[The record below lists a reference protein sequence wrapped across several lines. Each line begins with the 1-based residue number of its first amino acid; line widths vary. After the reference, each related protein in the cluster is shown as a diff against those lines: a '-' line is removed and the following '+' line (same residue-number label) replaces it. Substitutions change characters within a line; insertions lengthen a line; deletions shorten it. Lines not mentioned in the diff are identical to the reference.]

1 MSFFVLSNTFEVM
14 KKFVLLLIGLFAI
27 SFGYSQKMEFDFL
40 ASSLDETILK
50 DYQYIKPH
58 FLGNQVARK
67 IKLIDLA
74 YKWEDPPTAM
84 RSTPLIKI
92 EKQPIYF
99 ALRKVISP
107 RFYKNKIKA
116 KSMTK
121 DEAIEQIIQV
131 LDVALM
137 IRYQDT
143 ETLESMLRGIDNGDN
158 VVEIFREKIDLIY
171 F

>member
-1 MSFFVLSNTFEVM
+1 MSFFVLSNIFEVM
-14 KKFVLLLIGLFAI
+14 KKITLLLIGLFTVL
-27 SFGYSQKMEFDFL
+27 FGYTQKMEFDFL
-40 ASSLDETILK
+40 ANTLDEAILK

-58 FLGNQVARK
+58 FLGDKVARK
-67 IKLIDLA
+67 VKLIDLA

-107 RFYKNKIKA
+107 RFYKNKIKS
-116 KSMTK
+116 KTITK
-121 DEAIEQIIQV
+121 DQAIEQITEI
-131 LDVALM
+131 LDIALM

-143 ETLESMLRGIDNGDN
+143 ESLESMLRGINNGDN
-158 VVEIFREKIDLIY
+158 VIDIFKNNIELIY

>member
-1 MSFFVLSNTFEVM
+1 MIFIDLHNIFEVM
-14 KKFVLLLIGLFAI
+14 KKITLLLISFFTL

-40 ASSLDETILK
+40 QSSLEEGELK
-50 DYQYIKPH
+50 NYQYIKPH
-58 FLGNQVARK
+58 FLGDKVARK

-107 RFYKNKIKA
+107 RYYKNKIKS
-116 KSMTK
+116 KSITK
-121 DEAIEQIIQV
+121 DEAIEQITEI
-131 LDVALM
+131 LDIALM

-143 ETLESMLRGIDNGDN
+143 EDLESMLRGIDNGDN
-158 VVEIFREKIDLIY
+158 VIDVFKNNIELIY

>member
-1 MSFFVLSNTFEVM
+1 MSFFVLSNIFEFM
-14 KKFVLLLIGLFAI
+14 KKITLLLIGLFTV
-27 SFGYSQKMEFDFL
+27 SFGYTQKMEFDFL
-40 ASSLDETILK
+40 ANTLDEAILK

-58 FLGNQVARK
+58 FLGDKVARK
-67 IKLIDLA
+67 VKLIDLA

-107 RFYKNKIKA
+107 RFYKNKIKS
-116 KSMTK
+116 KTITK
-121 DEAIEQIIQV
+121 DQAIEQITEI
-131 LDVALM
+131 LDIALM

-143 ETLESMLRGIDNGDN
+143 ESLESMLRGIDNGDN
-158 VVEIFREKIDLIY
+158 VIEVFKNNIELIY

>member
-1 MSFFVLSNTFEVM
+1 
-14 KKFVLLLIGLFAI
+14 
-27 SFGYSQKMEFDFL
+27 MEFDFI
-40 ASSLDETILK
+40 ANSLDEAILK

-58 FLGNQVARK
+58 FLGDKVARK
-67 IKLIDLA
+67 VKLIDLA

-107 RFYKNKIKA
+107 RFYKNKIKS
-116 KSMTK
+116 KTITK
-121 DEAIEQIIQV
+121 DEAIEQITEI
-131 LDVALM
+131 LDIAIM

-143 ETLESMLRGIDNGDN
+143 ESLESMLRGIDNGDK
-158 VVEIFREKIDLIY
+158 VIDIFKNNIELIY

>member
-1 MSFFVLSNTFEVM
+1 MTFFVLSNIFEVM
-14 KKFVLLLIGLFAI
+14 KKITLLFIGLFTF

-40 ASSLDETILK
+40 ASSLDESILK

-58 FLGNQVARK
+58 FLGDQVARK

-84 RSTPLIKI
+84 ISTPLIKI

-107 RFYKNKIKA
+107 RYYKTKI
-116 KSMTK
+116 
-121 DEAIEQIIQV
+121 
-131 LDVALM
+131 
-137 IRYQDT
+137 
-143 ETLESMLRGIDNGDN
+143 
-158 VVEIFREKIDLIY
+158 
-171 F
+171 

>member
-1 MSFFVLSNTFEVM
+1 MTFFVLSNIFEVM
-14 KKFVLLLIGLFAI
+14 KKITLLLIGIFNFSL
-27 SFGYSQKMEFDFL
+27 GYSQKMEFDFL
-40 ASSLDETILK
+40 ASSLDESILK

-58 FLGNQVARK
+58 FLGDQVARK

-107 RFYKNKIKA
+107 RYYKNKIKA

-131 LDVALM
+131 LDIALM

-143 ETLESMLRGIDNGDN
+143 ESLEGILRGIDNGDN
-158 VVEIFREKIDLIY
+158 VVEIFKDKIDLIY

>member
-1 MSFFVLSNTFEVM
+1 MTFFVLSNIFEVM
-14 KKFVLLLIGLFAI
+14 KKITLLFIGLFTFY
-27 SFGYSQKMEFDFL
+27 FGYSQKMEFDFL
-40 ASSLDETILK
+40 ASSLDESILK

-58 FLGNQVARK
+58 FLGDQVARK

-107 RFYKNKIKA
+107 RYYKNKIKA

-131 LDVALM
+131 LDIALM

-143 ETLESMLRGIDNGDN
+143 ESLEGILRGIDNGDN
-158 VVEIFREKIDLIY
+158 VVEIFKDKIDLIY